1 MYKNDKELQTQPTSV
16 QFQHSKTTRLG
27 PQRSTHPHPVE
38 RTWRNTDRSPR
49 VRVLKSFFQ
58 QSPEQLILSKN
69 YPTSGYNLAHISR
82 YAKLLAGGLFCSKA
96 TKEIPYFQYFSSR
109 FYTN

>member
-1 MYKNDKELQTQPTSV
+1 MNYTLSPRVCN
-16 QFQHSKTTRLG
+16 FIHSKATRLG
-27 PQRSTHPHPVE
+27 PQPSTPPRPVE

-49 VRVLKSFFQ
+49 VRVLKLFFQ
-58 QSPEQLILSKN
+58 QSPEQLILSKT

-82 YAKLLAGGLFCSKA
+82 YAKLLAGGLFCRKA